1 MFPHFSF
8 CVSGVGTAVCLILSW
23 QDCHTQI
30 SSQTKFPPIS
40 PDQNHQFPENSWMW
54 KCVPPAHGN
63 TLWKAFNSWCFSP
76 WDTEERS
83 LHANVMSIPESYGTS
98 NKIVQAPTT
107 LLSISK
113 EKLQSFTHIIS
124 AKLLRAL
131 NISWGTNAE
140 QLVPCVLSTDVD
152 VGKYPKLPYSSV
164 RSDEN
169 IEPRKVVKYF
179 LL

>member
-1 MFPHFSF
+1 MNLYSASATILTKIWYQPRKISQKIPFFVFSPHFSF
-8 CVSGVGTAVCLILSW
+8 YVSGGGAAVCLILSW

-40 PDQNHQFPENSWMW
+40 PPKSSISWKFM
-54 KCVPPAHGN
+54 KAKISPVHGN

-113 EKLQSFTHIIS
+113 QKKKQYFTHINT
-124 AKLLRAL
+124 KLLRAL
-131 NISWGTNAE
+131 NISRTIA
-140 QLVPCVLSTDVD
+140 
-152 VGKYPKLPYSSV
+152 
-164 RSDEN
+164 
-169 IEPRKVVKYF
+169 
-179 LL
+179 